1 MSAYYLN
8 KAQLKAEL
16 DRCLQCVN
24 KPCTKACPVN
34 CQPQEFIKQAKQ
46 GDLTGA
52 AQTIMQNNPLGQTC
66 GLICPDKFCLKAC
79 LRAKIDFAVNIPK
92 IQATLLESCP
102 TRIDVASIPHNSYK
116 IAVIGAGPA
125 GLAATD
131 VLSRAGYFVCIFE
144 ATDKIGGA
152 LNMIP
157 AERLPHQVIEK
168 DASFILC
175 RQNVQISYKAK
186 IQSPLQL
193 LDDFDGVIVA
203 TGEPMI
209 TPLAIEGQEYA
220 LSYSEYLLNPDAYR
234 TTGKVAVIGGGNV
247 AADCALTAHR
257 NGSSHVE
264 MFVRRRLCDM
274 RISQSEYLSL
284 LQNEINITALSSPE
298 KITPDENGLTLYIH
312 KNQYIGNHWQS
323 IPETMIALKGFTYVI
338 SAIGSRAESKVIH
351 DRIIYAGDCK
361 TGGSTVVEAIASG
374 REAAHILQN
383 KSEAWQR

>member
-8 KAQLKAEL
+8 KAQFKAEL

-34 CQPQEFIKQAKQ
+34 CQPQEFIKQAKR

-92 IQATLLESCP
+92 IQATLLENCE
-102 TRIDVASIPHNSYK
+102 TRTLSPSISHNQYK

-131 VLSRAGYFVCIFE
+131 VLSRAGYFVHVFE

-157 AERLPHQVIEK
+157 VERLPHQVIEK

-175 RQNVQISYKAK
+175 RPNVQIMYNHK

-193 LDDFDGVIVA
+193 LDDFDGIIVA
-203 TGEPMI
+203 TGEPTI

-220 LSYSEYLLNPDAYR
+220 LSYTEYLLNPNTYR

-257 NGSSHVE
+257 NGSRHVE

-298 KITPDENGLTLYIH
+298 KIVQAKEGLTLFIH
-312 KNQYIGNHWQS
+312 KNQCVDNHWQC
-323 IPETMIALKGFTYVI
+323 IPETAVALKGFTYVI
-338 SAIGSRAESKVIH
+338 SAIGSRAEPKVIH

-361 TGGSTVVEAIASG
+361 TGGSTVVEAIALG
-374 REAAHILQN
+374 REAAHILQK
-383 KSEAWQR
+383 KSEAWRR